1 MWYSYFQNVLNIS
14 QFYLN
19 ITSNVLVKRD
29 LHSKVKSM
37 YTDKGKIKD
46 LKLVKF
52 VTFHV

>member
-1 MWYSYFQNVLNIS
+1 MWYSYFQNALNIS

-29 LHSKVKSM
+29 LHSNVHSSC
-37 YTDKGKIKD
+37 TDKGKIKD
-46 LKLVKF
+46 LKSVKF